1 MFLLEWVRLRPL
13 ERVSE
18 ALSGSLGALWEET
31 LHWRRG
37 GMAYAAA
44 CKAVYPSSI
53 LGVASRVSRLRL
65 GLVQLW
71 NLISMMSG
79 ECTVNLVDVLIC
91 SRSEAK
97 GQFAADIL
105 SNFPNITIVGR
116 VHGDEAIRTALTTI
130 AFDVCILGPTSV
142 EKKYDLDPL
151 AIGVNYPVRKYV
163 MLNTHVTT
171 ERVILAHQLGMNDVI
186 DIGLYM
192 ATINKRLERVME
204 GEVNLANI
212 SSITEIVHWL
222 RSGNIAHLAQDEMDI
237 RILIELIE
245 GRTNEEIANTVNLA
259 LQTVRNR
266 ISRLM
271 KAADVSNRT
280 QLATLLLR

>member
-1 MFLLEWVRLRPL
+1 
-13 ERVSE
+13 
-18 ALSGSLGALWEET
+18 
-31 LHWRRG
+31 
-37 GMAYAAA
+37 
-44 CKAVYPSSI
+44 
-53 LGVASRVSRLRL
+53 
-65 GLVQLW
+65 
-71 NLISMMSG
+71 
-79 ECTVNLVDVLIC
+79 VNIVHVLIC

-105 SNFPNITIVGR
+105 SQFPKITIAGR
-116 VHGDEAIRTALTTI
+116 VSGDEAIRAALTTI

-142 EKKYDLDPL
+142 DKKYDLDPL
-151 AIGVNYPVRKYV
+151 ASGVNYPVRKYV

-186 DIGLYM
+186 DIGLHM
-192 ATINKRLERVME
+192 ASLNERLEKVLL
-204 GEVNLANI
+204 GDVNLANI
-212 SSITEIVHWL
+212 ASITEIVQWL
-222 RSGNIAHLAQDEMDI
+222 RSDNIAHLAQDEVDI

-245 GRTNEEIANTVNLA
+245 GRTNEEIAATVNLA

-271 KAADVSNRT
+271 KAAEVSNRT

>member
-1 MFLLEWVRLRPL
+1 
-13 ERVSE
+13 
-18 ALSGSLGALWEET
+18 
-31 LHWRRG
+31 
-37 GMAYAAA
+37 MAYAAA

-53 LGVASRVSRLRL
+53 LGVASRVNRLQL
-65 GLVQLW
+65 GLGGRVRLFS
-71 NLISMMSG
+71 LCHP
-79 ECTVNLVDVLIC
+79 ECTVKAVHVLIC

-97 GQFAADIL
+97 GRFAEDIL
-105 SNFPNITIVGR
+105 SKFPDITIAGR
-116 VHGDEAIRTALTTI
+116 VYGDDAIRSALVSI
-130 AFDVCILGPTSV
+130 PFDVCILGPTSV

-151 AIGVNYPVRKYV
+151 ANGVNYPVRKYV

-186 DIGLYM
+186 DIGLHM
-192 ATINKRLERVME
+192 AAIDARLEKVLKDE
-204 GEVNLANI
+204 INLANI
-212 SSITEIVHWL
+212 ASITEIVQWL
-222 RSGNIAHLAQDEMDI
+222 RSDNIAHLAQDEMDI

-245 GRTNEEIANTVNLA
+245 GRTNEEIAGTVNLA

-271 KAADVSNRT
+271 KAAEVSNRT

>member
-1 MFLLEWVRLRPL
+1 M
-13 ERVSE
+13 
-18 ALSGSLGALWEET
+18 
-31 LHWRRG
+31 H
-37 GMAYAAA
+37 
-44 CKAVYPSSI
+44 
-53 LGVASRVSRLRL
+53 
-65 GLVQLW
+65 
-71 NLISMMSG
+71 
-79 ECTVNLVDVLIC
+79 VLIC

-105 SNFPNITIVGR
+105 SQFPNITIAGQVS
-116 VHGDEAIRTALTTI
+116 GDEAIRTALTTMS
-130 AFDVCILGPTSV
+130 FDICILGPTSV

-151 AIGVNYPVRKYV
+151 ASGVNYSLRKYV

-186 DIGLYM
+186 DIGRYM
-192 ATINKRLERVME
+192 ASLNERLEKVLL
-204 GEVNLANI
+204 GHINLANI
-212 SSITEIVHWL
+212 ASITEIVRWL
-222 RSGNIAHLAQDEMDI
+222 RSDNIAHLAQDEMDI

-245 GRTNEEIANTVNLA
+245 GRTNEEIATTVNLA

-271 KAADVSNRT
+271 KAAQVSNRT

>member
-1 MFLLEWVRLRPL
+1 
-13 ERVSE
+13 
-18 ALSGSLGALWEET
+18 
-31 LHWRRG
+31 
-37 GMAYAAA
+37 
-44 CKAVYPSSI
+44 
-53 LGVASRVSRLRL
+53 
-65 GLVQLW
+65 
-71 NLISMMSG
+71 
-79 ECTVNLVDVLIC
+79 VNLVHVLIC

-97 GQFAADIL
+97 GRFAADLL
-105 SNFPNITIVGR
+105 SNFKNIAVVSR
-116 VHGDEAIRTALTTI
+116 VHGDDAIRSALATV

-151 AIGVNYPVRKYV
+151 AAGVHYPVRKYV

-186 DIGLYM
+186 DIGLHM
-192 ATINKRLERVME
+192 ASLDVRLE
-204 GEVNLANI
+204 EVLLGHIDLAHI
-212 SSITEIVHWL
+212 TSITEIVKWL
-222 RSGNIAHLAQDEMDI
+222 RSDNIAHLAQDEVDI

-245 GRTNEEIANTVNLA
+245 GRTNEEIAATVNLA

-271 KAADVSNRT
+271 KAAEVSNRT